1 MEPMSCSSSGRAGAL
16 RKLVAAG
23 LCLFLVAPAAR
34 AADPEDLAKI
44 GLAGAFIG
52 GLLAALSKGP
62 MQVKIY
68 ASGITN
74 QPPLGSQSS
83 ARHGEPVFAIFRY
96 EDVNSIRFG
105 HDDRMAVE
113 MMEPGT
119 YCDLSSGTCFEDKEG
134 DGVLNRNLA
143 TGRGVSLDYKEEMVR
158 VTSRASGFRYELV
171 YQGAAAGV
179 LHLLYREYVDDLSR
193 PAFSQELVYDLSGG
207 FPLEIVFKELDIT
220 VLDAGNRAFSYIVNS
235 DRPSWLAASSSP

>member
-1 MEPMSCSSSGRAGAL
+1 MNPKSYLSSGRAEAL
-16 RKLVAAG
+16 RRLVAAG
-23 LCLFLVAPAAR
+23 LCLALAAPAAR

-44 GLAGAFIG
+44 GLAGAAIG
-52 GLLAALSKGP
+52 GLIAALSKGP
-62 MQVKIY
+62 MEVKIY

-83 ARHGEPVFAIFRY
+83 ARHGEPIFAVFRY
-96 EDVNSIRFG
+96 EDINSIRFG
-105 HDDRMAVE
+105 HDDRMAIE

-119 YCDLSSGTCFEDKEG
+119 YCDLSSGVCFEDRDG
-134 DGVLNRNLA
+134 DGVLDRNLE

-158 VTSRASGFRYELV
+158 VTSTDDGFRYELI
-171 YQGAAAGV
+171 YQGTAAGV
-179 LHLLYREYVDDLSR
+179 LHLLYREYVDDLAR

-220 VLDAGNRAFSYIVNS
+220 VLEAGNRDFSFIVNS